1 VGNAASRFRLFLGVL
16 AVLAGG
22 PAFAADPFVVRDMRV
37 EGLQRISEG
46 TVYNY
51 LPVSIGDELDDVRV
65 QEAIRA
71 VYGTGLFRDV
81 EFRRDGAT
89 LVIVVQER
97 PSIRTFTI
105 EGNKDIKTED
115 LEESLRGV
123 GLARGKT
130 FNRSVLDDVTQFLTD
145 QYYSR
150 GKYSVVV
157 DTQVTENADDNT
169 VDIAVD
175 IAEGERA
182 RIRQINVVGNEV
194 FDDEEI
200 TEEFELSTPNWLS
213 FYKQDD
219 RYARETLLGDLEK
232 LQSFYMDRGYAAFE
246 VDSTQVTISPDRQNI
261 FITINV
267 NEGEPYI
274 ISDIKLAGDLVL
286 PEDQLRRLV
295 LAKPGET
302 FSRRLLTQ
310 TAELMSYRLGEE
322 GFAFARIDPVPEVDP
337 ESKQVSVT
345 FYVDP
350 GKRAYV
356 RRISFVGTRT
366 IEDEVLRRE
375 MRQMEG
381 GFLSN
386 RALERSEQR
395 LRRLPFIEKVE
406 SETRPVPGSDDLV
419 DVEYEIEEGLPG
431 SFGGGIGYS
440 GSQGVILNGNVVHT
454 NFLGRGN
461 RVEADIN
468 TGRYAT
474 VYRFLHT
481 DPYVTMDGVSRTLS
495 VAYRDITQFTRGA
508 SDFNT
513 ETLTVGVEYSYPI
526 TEYTR
531 IRFGLSYLDAD
542 LITDSSSPLQS
553 QRWVRLNG
561 DPSTRQV
568 APGVFI
574 YETTYQTYELVLGW
588 TYDSRNRFLFADR
601 GNRTRL
607 SLNYTVPGSDVEY
620 YSVSFD
626 WTQYVP
632 LFGPFFLEWRADV
645 AYGES
650 LGDTTEIPPFE
661 RFFGGG
667 PTSVRGFKEGYLGP
681 RDSQDR
687 PYGGNLKVANQIE
700 LIIPSPESIADSTR
714 FGLFLDAGNVF
725 STDTTPFVDEDLNPV
740 SYDFSLDEIR
750 YSAGLSVQWLAPI
763 GLFRVSYGFP
773 LNDKSGDDTE
783 GFQFSIG
790 SAF

>member
-1 VGNAASRFRLFLGVL
+1 MQ
-16 AVLAGG
+16 
-22 PAFAADPFVVRDMRV
+22 PFVVRDMRV
-37 EGLQRISEG
+37 EGLARISEG
-46 TVYNY
+46 TVFNY
-51 LPVSIGDELDDVRV
+51 LPISLGDRVDATRV

-71 VYGTGLFRDV
+71 VYATGLFRDV
-81 EFRRDGAT
+81 EFRQEGNT
-89 LVIVVQER
+89 LVISVKER
-97 PSIRTFTI
+97 PSIRSFTI

-130 FNRSVLDDVTQFLTD
+130 FNRSVLEDVTQYLTE
-145 QYYSR
+145 QYYGR
-150 GKYSVVV
+150 GKYNVQV
-157 DTQVTENADDNT
+157 DTQVTENPEDNT

-175 IAEGERA
+175 IAEGKRA
-182 RIRQINVVGNEV
+182 RIRQINLVGNEA
-194 FDDEEI
+194 FSDEEI
-200 TEEFELSTPNWLS
+200 VEDFESQTPNWLS

-246 VDSTQVTISPDRQNI
+246 VESTQVAISPDKQNI
-261 FITINV
+261 YITVNV
-267 NEGEPYI
+267 DEGEPYV

-286 PEDQLRRLV
+286 PEAQLERLV

-310 TAELMSYRLGEE
+310 SAELMTYRLGEE
-322 GFAFARIDPVPEVDP
+322 GFAFARVDPVPDVKPGTNEVAI
-337 ESKQVSVT
+337 T

-356 RRISFVGTRT
+356 RRINFYGTQST
-366 IEDEVLRRE
+366 NDEVFRRE

-395 LRRLPFIEKVE
+395 IRRLPFIEEVS
-406 SETRPVPGSDDLV
+406 SETQPVPGTDDLV
-419 DVEYEIEEGLPG
+419 DISYQIKEGLPG

-461 RVEADIN
+461 RVEADVS

-481 DPYVTMDGVSRTLS
+481 DPYVTMDGVSRTVS
-495 VAYRDITQFTRGA
+495 VAYRDITQYTSGA
-508 SDFNT
+508 SDFST
-513 ETLTVGVEYSYPI
+513 ETLTLGLEYSYPI

-531 IRFGLSYLDAD
+531 IRYGFSAQRSD
-542 LITDSSSPLQS
+542 LLTDSSSPLQS

-561 DPSTRQV
+561 DSTTTELR
-568 APGVFI
+568 PGIFA
-574 YETTYQTYELVLGW
+574 YSSKFTSYELVLGW

-601 GNRTRL
+601 GTRSRI
-607 SLNYTVPGSDVEY
+607 SLNYGLPFGDVEY
-620 YSVSFD
+620 YTLRWD
-626 WTQYVP
+626 YLQYVP
-632 LFGPFFLEWRADV
+632 LFGPFFLEWNAGV
-645 AYGES
+645 NYGDA
-650 LGDTTEIPPFE
+650 LGDTTEIPPYE

-681 RDSQDR
+681 RDSQNR
-687 PYGGNLKVANQIE
+687 PYGGNLKVASQLE
-700 LIIPSPESIADSTR
+700 LILPSPETIADSTR
-714 FGLFLDAGNVF
+714 IGLFFDVGNVF
-725 STDTTPFVDEDLNPV
+725 STDTTPFIDQNLNPI
-740 SYDFSLDEIR
+740 SYDFALDEMR
-750 YSAGLSVQWLAPI
+750 YSVGASIQWLAPI
-763 GLFRVSYGFP
+763 GLFRVSYGIP
-773 LNDKSGDDTE
+773 LNDKPGDDTE
-783 GFQFSIG
+783 GFQFTIG

>member
-1 VGNAASRFRLFLGVL
+1 VRNPGLLIRW
-16 AVLAGG
+16 LAGLLVAG
-22 PAFAADPFVVRDMRV
+22 LAAQAWAAEPFIVRDMRV

-51 LPVSIGDELDDVRV
+51 LPVSIGDQVDEDRVR
-65 QEAIRA
+65 EAIRA
-71 VYGTGLFRDV
+71 IYGTGLFRDV
-81 EFRRDGAT
+81 EVRRDGST
-89 LVIVVQER
+89 LVIVVRER
-97 PSIRTFTI
+97 PSIRSFTL

-130 FNRSVLDDVTQFLTD
+130 FDRSVLDDVTQFLTD

-150 GKYSVVV
+150 GKYNVVV
-157 DTQVTENADDNT
+157 DTQVTENEDDNT
-169 VDIAVD
+169 VDIAVEV
-175 IAEGERA
+175 AEGQRA
-182 RIRQINVVGNEV
+182 RIRQINIVGNEAYQ
-194 FDDEEI
+194 DEEI
-200 TEEFELSTPNWLS
+200 IEDFELSTPNWLS

-232 LQSFYMDRGYAAFE
+232 LQSFYMDRGYAAFD
-246 VDSTQVTISPDRQNI
+246 VDSTQVAISPDRQSI
-261 FITINV
+261 YITINV
-267 NEGEPYI
+267 DEGEPYV

-286 PEDQLRRLV
+286 PEAQLQRLI

-310 TAELMSYRLGEE
+310 TAELITYRLGEE
-322 GFAFARIDPVPEVDP
+322 GFAFARVDPVPDVKPDSNEV
-337 ESKQVSVT
+337 SIT

-356 RRISFVGTRT
+356 RRVSFYGSQT

-395 LRRLPFIEKVE
+395 LRRLPFIEEVS
-406 SETRPVPGSDDLV
+406 SETRPVPGTDDLV
-419 DVEYEIEEGLPG
+419 DVEYEIKEGLPG

-474 VYRFLHT
+474 IYRFLHT
-481 DPYVTMDGVSRTLS
+481 DPYVTMDGVSRTVSLS
-495 VAYRDITQFTRGA
+495 YRNITQFTRGA
-508 SDFNT
+508 SDFDT
-513 ETLTVGVEYSYPI
+513 TTGTLGLEYSYPI

-531 IRFGLSYLDAD
+531 IRFGLSFQDAE
-542 LITDSSSPLQS
+542 LITDSASPLQS

-561 DPSTRQV
+561 NPSTEQV
-568 APGVFI
+568 GPGQFI
-574 YETTYQTYELVLGW
+574 YTTTFQTYEIILGW

-601 GNRTRL
+601 GNRTRI
-607 SLNYTVPGSDVEY
+607 SLNYTVPGSDVEFY
-620 YSVSFD
+620 TLRWD
-626 WTQYVP
+626 WLQYVP
-632 LFGPFFLEWRADV
+632 LFGPLFFEWRAEV
-645 AYGES
+645 AYGDS
-650 LGDTTEIPPFE
+650 MGDTTEVPPYD

-681 RDSQDR
+681 LDSQGR

-700 LIIPSPESIADSTR
+700 LILPSPENLADSTR
-714 FGLFLDAGNVF
+714 FGLFFDAGNIF
-725 STDTTPFVDEDLNPV
+725 STDTTPFVDENLNPV

-750 YSAGLSVQWLAPI
+750 YSVGAAIQWLAPI

-773 LNDKSGDDTE
+773 LNDEPGDDTE